1 LTEWKSLLHEKGFT
15 LKEVDNLFIQKI
27 KSLENKKSIR
37 FKDPASGFKG
47 KETEYF
53 ESKVHGF
60 VTLIQK
66 SYPIKMFVL
75 EEMDREE
82 IRIGYYV
89 VSLKKLKEK
98 DKLSLMWGQFN
109 PHIPKED
116 LSILLDKA
124 RKKGII

>member
-1 LTEWKSLLHEKGFT
+1 MEEWKSILHEKGFT
-15 LKEVDNLFIQKI
+15 LKEVNSLFIQKI
-27 KSLENKKSIR
+27 ESLKKKKSIR
-37 FKDPASGFKG
+37 FKDPSSGIEG

-60 VTLIQK
+60 VTLIQQ

-75 EEMDREE
+75 EEMDRDE

-98 DKLSLMWGQFN
+98 GKLSLMWGQFN

-116 LSILLDKA
+116 LRILLDKA